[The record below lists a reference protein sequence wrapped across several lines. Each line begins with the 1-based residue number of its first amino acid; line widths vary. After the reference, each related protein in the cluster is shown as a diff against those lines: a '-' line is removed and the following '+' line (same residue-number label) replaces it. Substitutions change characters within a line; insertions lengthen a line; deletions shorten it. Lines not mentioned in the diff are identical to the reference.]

1 MTLAHVVAEKN
12 IRNVAEK
19 MNKNFIPN
27 LIVKSI
33 YDIEVDYLHSKG
45 IKGILLDIDDT
56 LVPHGEPLLPQ
67 SLVDWLA
74 ALTEKGF
81 KIIFI
86 SNNNKA
92 RVSKFAKKA
101 GFAFVA
107 NALKPL
113 SFGYTKAGKL
123 LNLKSNELC
132 MVGDQIFTDIYG
144 ANRKNMHT
152 ILILPLSDR
161 KGFFINLRRHFE
173 KGVIEKYERQLT
185 VNK

>member
-1 MTLAHVVAEKN
+1 
-12 IRNVAEK
+12 

-33 YDIEVDYLHSKG
+33 YDIEASYLNEKG
-45 IKGILLDIDDT
+45 IKGLLLDIDDT
-56 LVPHGEPLLPQ
+56 LVPHGDPLLPQ

-81 KIIFI
+81 KIVFI
-86 SNNNKA
+86 SNNNKK
-92 RVSKFAKKA
+92 RVSTFAKKA
-101 GFAFVA
+101 GFAFIA

-123 LNLKSNELC
+123 LNLNNSELC

-144 ANRKNMHT
+144 ANRKNIHT
-152 ILILPLSDR
+152 ILILPLSNR

-173 KGVIEKYERQLT
+173 KGVIEKYNQMR
-185 VNK
+185 N

>member
-1 MTLAHVVAEKN
+1 MHNEFFGVV
-12 IRNVAEK
+12 

-33 YDIEVDYLHSKG
+33 YDIEMDYLLSKG
-45 IKGILLDIDDT
+45 IKGLLLDIDDT

-74 ALTEKGF
+74 RLREKGF

-86 SNNNKA
+86 SNNNQH
-92 RVSKFAKKA
+92 RVSSFAKKA
-101 GFAFVA
+101 GFDFVA
-107 NALKPL
+107 NALKPF

-123 LNLKSNELC
+123 INLKNNELC

-161 KGFFINLRRHFE
+161 KGFFINLRRFFE
-173 KGVIEKYERQLT
+173 KGIIEQYNLNSRG
-185 VNK
+185 